1 MKSEELKDFYAEL
14 SAAGF
19 EFEGYATRKTGRT
32 HRGQDTVCD
41 FGILREKN
49 GSGFDLELFAEVL
62 SIAEKKR
69 VYFIIIPEVRAIR
82 ENWQPSEDATPIR
95 IKHEVAACFVHKDAF
110 YDFLFASKRALELL
124 KRNFLYLQEDERIL
138 EWGYLLERT
147 NEEMVSFRENAYNI
161 HKLFATS
168 GQLRNYLLKTGSAM
182 RNVNNVEFYM
192 EDRAGKRVV
201 DSMFNAINC
210 IRLVSCEGII

>member
-1 MKSEELKDFYAEL
+1 MRSEELKGFYAEL
-14 SAAGF
+14 MAAGF
-19 EFEGYATRKTGRT
+19 EFDGYATRKTGRT

-49 GSGFDLELFAEVL
+49 ESGFDLERFAEVL
-62 SIAEKKR
+62 AIAEKKR
-69 VYFIIIPEVRAIR
+69 VHFIILPEVRAIR

-110 YDFLFASKRALELL
+110 YDFLFASIRALELL

-147 NEEMVSFRENAYNI
+147 NEEMVSFREKAYDAEN
-161 HKLFATS
+161 LFENSAR
-168 GQLRNYLLKTGSAM
+168 LRNYLLNEGSAM
-182 RNVNNVEFYM
+182 RNVNNIENYM
-192 EDRAGKRVV
+192 EDRAGERFV
-201 DSMFNAINC
+201 DSMFYAINC

>member
-1 MKSEELKDFYAEL
+1 MRSEELKVFYAQL
-14 SAAGF
+14 TAAGF
-19 EFEGYATRKTGRT
+19 EFDGYATRKTGKT
-32 HRGQDTVCD
+32 HWGRGIVAD
-41 FGILREKN
+41 FGILKEKN
-49 GSGFDLELFAEVL
+49 RSEFDLERLAEL
-62 SIAEKKR
+62 LAIAEKKR
-69 VYFIIIPEVRAIR
+69 VYFVVIPEVRAIR
-82 ENWQPSEDATPIR
+82 KSGQPSEDATPIR

-110 YDFLFASKRALELL
+110 YDFLFASIRALELL

-147 NEEMVSFRENAYNI
+147 NEEVVSFRENAYNI

-168 GQLRNYLLKTGSAM
+168 GQLRNYLLKTGSPM
-182 RNVNNVEFYM
+182 KNVNNVEFYM
-192 EDRAGKRVV
+192 EDRAGERYV

>member
-1 MKSEELKDFYAEL
+1 MTKKNSFEDSLKELENIVSKLESGELALEKSLEQFEVGTKLYKECKD
-14 SAAGF
+14 
-19 EFEGYATRKTGRT
+19 
-32 HRGQDTVCD
+32 Q
-41 FGILREKN
+41 
-49 GSGFDLELFAEVL
+49 L

-182 RNVNNVEFYM
+182 KNVNNVEFYM